1 MLAPDGRCKP
11 FDAAANGYVRS
22 EGAACV
28 VLRPLDKALANH
40 DRIYAVIRATFV
52 NQDGRT
58 GSMTVPSLAQ
68 QMRLLHDVYGRAGI
82 SPAQVSYVEA
92 HGTGTPVGDP
102 IEATALGRVLG
113 CGGPRDE
120 PLWIGSVKS
129 NLGHLEPASGVAG
142 LAKVHVGDLSRRQ
155 HADRAGHVE
164 RYAEGARE
172 VVRGAKR
179 QDAQSHVPVG
189 EAAGRFADRAVPAA
203 DDQQVRPQI
212 HRGDQAG
219 TQPAGPVG
227 GE

>member
-1 MLAPDGRCKP
+1 MANRRTDQRAASGAAEAVDQQQPVVGACIAGYRAPGVEAAVRDVELVGVQGVPPAASGDAGVQRPVAGKGGQRRQRIGGPARYALEPVRDGSG
-11 FDAAANGYVRS
+11 DAARQP
-22 EGAACV
+22 GA
-28 VLRPLDKALANH
+28 D
-40 DRIYAVIRATFV
+40 
-52 NQDGRT
+52 
-58 GSMTVPSLAQ
+58 
-68 QMRLLHDVYGRAGI
+68 
-82 SPAQVSYVEA
+82 E
-92 HGTGTPVGDP
+92 VG
-102 IEATALGRVLG
+102 EYR
-113 CGGPRDE
+113 
-120 PLWIGSVKS
+120 
-129 NLGHLEPASGVAG
+129 VAG

-212 HRGDQAG
+212 HRGGQAG